1 MLDSFQ
7 KSFNKIFKADWSCSQ
22 RSVPCFFWIPFCYLI
37 FVSPRGFVD
46 QRKVSKKIL
55 FCWFLVPWFWT
66 FVSCCNISCDCDLC
80 RSFIFHLVRIVL
92 LPDQE
97 DESSRPHHI
106 IYYWRFPIFMTRTLN
121 PQTIVE
127 CGRWLMKDWREGNEW
142 HYY

>member
-1 MLDSFQ
+1 MLYSFQ

-37 FVSPRGFVD
+37 FVSPRRFVD
-46 QRKVSKKIL
+46 QRKVSLKIL
-55 FCWFLVPWFWT
+55 FWLFSPVIFDN
-66 FVSCCNISCDCDLC
+66 SCLSQHKLRDCDLC